1 MAKQQYQQ
9 QHHHVEE
16 KKLLLRLILFVVLL
30 SGLWGWATAI
40 APPAAATNEGI
51 ALIALKAG
59 ISDPE
64 GHLANWKLNGTS
76 TPCSWTGITCGNSS
90 QVVGLDLS
98 YMNLTGTVSN
108 DLGKLTNLVNLS
120 LACNNFTGV
129 LPAVIVTLS
138 KLQYVNVSNNNFSD
152 VFPSNFSQLQSLQV
166 CGIAAE

>member
-1 MAKQQYQQ
+1 MAKQHQ
-9 QHHHVEE
+9 HVE
-16 KKLLLRLILFVVLL
+16 KKKLLLLRLILFVVFL
-30 SGLWGWATAI
+30 SGLWGLATAI
-40 APPAAATNEGI
+40 APPAASANEGI
-51 ALIALKAG
+51 ALMALKAG

-64 GHLANWKLNGTS
+64 GHLANWKLNGTL

-108 DLGKLTNLVNLS
+108 DLGKLTNLVSLS

-129 LPAVIVTLS
+129 LPAAIVTLS

-166 CGIAAE
+166 CVTAAE